1 MFFNF
6 HKTIA
11 ALACLIIILAAYSP
25 CAETSPQNPT
35 KKIANMNDKELT
47 DYLMEYVPEAYHRTY
62 LMRGALTPL
71 VTGKTTTIGKK
82 SCRDIWLTMD
92 GTTSTP
98 IIKYTIS
105 PTGTV
110 YEYDLA
116 ANSWII
122 ADTQPFD
129 LPLTPLLTVEQ
140 AMDILYENHM
150 DTELFYPMELDKVE
164 GNIIFYCFVYND
176 GDKYRYAY
184 VNSITGEIEIVDE
197 IKNYTG
203 EQ

>member
-11 ALACLIIILAAYSP
+11 ALACLIIILVMPSAF
-25 CAETSPQNPT
+25 AETSPKSST
-35 KKIANMNDKELT
+35 KNIVNMNDKELT

-71 VTGKTTTIGKK
+71 VTGKTTTMGKK

-105 PTGTV
+105 PDGVV
-110 YEYDLA
+110 YEYGQTDKKWLVA
-116 ANSWII
+116 A
-122 ADTQPFD
+122 
-129 LPLTPLLTVEQ
+129 TPSIGPRPTPKFTVEQ
-140 AMDILYENHM
+140 AQDILQKKHF
-150 DTELFYPMELDKVE
+150 DELSHTGELDKLKN
-164 GNIIFYCFVYND
+164 GIRFYCFTYHSGNE
-176 GDKYRYAY
+176 YRYAY
-184 VNSITGEIEIVDE
+184 VNSVTGEIKTVDE
-197 IKNYTG
+197 IKNYTL
-203 EQ
+203 EE